1 MLKNVC
7 LQVKYFYYYVK
18 YDIGD
23 IIWILIIFY
32 LIDLFLFIDY
42 YLDVFF
48 FVFKGNI
55 IVYVGD
61 DFDKIV
67 VVYEYLVYENRY
79 DKCQFVKNINEFKV
93 DRWIKVYFIQDV
105 FCYVIYLLDI
115 DKMWG
120 VLDEIYLVVG

>member
-1 MLKNVC
+1 MNIDNIL
-7 LQVKYFYYYVK
+7 F
-18 YDIGD
+18 DIN
-23 IIWILIIFY
+23 
-32 LIDLFLFIDY
+32 LFLFIDY

>member
-1 MLKNVC
+1 MLNMI
-7 LQVKYFYYYVK
+7 QEIY
-18 YDIGD
+18 
-23 IIWILIIFY
+23 IWILIIFY

-79 DKCQFVKNINEFKV
+79 DKCQFVKDINEFKV

-115 DKMWG
+115 DKM
-120 VLDEIYLVVG
+120 